1 MMTWRIAKTRSIII
15 KTQPEIET
23 TNRIWTMIKKMM
35 REAIW
40 LKLIYILRITMR
52 KKIMMRMIKAMRSKI
67 NRLSNKF
74 RQSQRQ
80 IRNARRISTQVRTL
94 MRKKRRRTYSIKATA
109 EVAVE
114 GVLEPQK
121 LLL

>member
-1 MMTWRIAKTRSIII
+1 MMTWRIAKTQSIII
-15 KTQPEIET
+15 ITQPEIET
-23 TNRIWTMIKKMM
+23 TNRIWTMIRKMM

-74 RQSQRQ
+74 QQSQRQ

-94 MRKKRRRTYSIKATA
+94 MRKKRRKTYSIKATA

-114 GVLEPQK
+114 AVLEPQK